1 MIVFAREKDK
11 ENSYEN
17 MPNTVRP
24 ISSDPDYI
32 VSYNKKWVTTSWT
45 YSSTFREP
53 SEITTSRSEA
63 VQVLKIR
70 V

>member
-32 VSYNKKWVTTSWT
+32 VSYNKNVSLLLGHTVVRLES
-45 YSSTFREP
+45 P
-53 SEITTSRSEA
+53 
-63 VQVLKIR
+63 LK
-70 V
+70 

>member
-32 VSYNKKWVTTSWT
+32 VSYNKKCVTTSWT
-45 YSSTFREP
+45 YGMFATF
-53 SEITTSRSEA
+53 
-63 VQVLKIR
+63 K
-70 V
+70 